1 MVSARNLCYTWIIM
15 KIFTAQLNM
24 IVGDLEGN
32 TNRILEV
39 INTNKDR
46 VDVIIFPELT
56 ITGYPPLDLIE
67 QVGFFEDQ
75 YACLE
80 KIGLS
85 TAGTKLTVVLGYF
98 DKHTRPGK
106 SFHNALAVLQNGVV
120 AHKYFKRLLPT
131 YNIFDESRYFEA
143 GREVKVIDI
152 QGIKV
157 GLLICEDM
165 WNDKAVTN
173 NFIYPINP
181 VEETVKAGAE
191 ILVSINASPS
201 QVGKPN
207 YRLEK
212 FAKVAESYSL
222 PLVYVN
228 QVGGNDDIVFDG
240 TIFVVDGSGALVSI
254 LKSFEEDNAVFE
266 ITKNEGRIS
275 VVRIEESNGLGTLPR
290 SRPEFYFKQIVLGI
304 KDYMRK
310 CGFKKAVVASSGGV
324 DSALVLAL
332 AVEAVGPDNVVAITM
347 PSAVSST
354 GSVTDSER
362 LCDNLGVK
370 LYNYAIKAHVDLFM
384 NDFARSLGKSEK
396 SLTVENMQAR
406 FRGMVLMA
414 FSNEYPEYLP
424 LTTGNKSESAVGYC
438 TLYGDMNGGLA
449 PISDLY
455 KTEVW
460 DLCRYINQFHE
471 KEIIPVNIID
481 KEPSAE
487 LYEGQKDVD
496 SLPPYPVLDSILIPY
511 IEGTAIDPQILEEC
525 KKIVT
530 ESKFTDF
537 AKIHKM
543 VDKAEFKRRQAAPTI
558 RVHEKAWGAGRRFPI
573 AQNHKPLNS
582 LN

>member
-1 MVSARNLCYTWIIM
+1 M
-15 KIFTAQLNM
+15 KILAAQINM
-24 IVGDLEGN
+24 VVGDLDGN
-32 TNRILEV
+32 TKKISD
-39 INTNKDR
+39 I
-46 VDVIIFPELT
+46 VDQYKNVTDVLVFPELS

-67 QVGFFEDQ
+67 QSGFFEEQ
-75 YACLE
+75 YSCLE
-80 KIGLS
+80 KI
-85 TAGTKLTVVLGYF
+85 ADLTQDSNITVILGYF
-98 DKHTRPGK
+98 DKHEGNGK
-106 SFHNALAVLQNGVV
+106 PFHNGLAVLSNGIIS
-120 AHKYFKRLLPT
+120 HKYFKRLLPT
-131 YNIFDESRYFEA
+131 YNIFDESRHFEA
-143 GREVKVIDI
+143 GKDIKVIEI

-165 WNDKAVTN
+165 WNDKAITN

-181 VEETVKAGAE
+181 IEETVKAGAE
-191 ILVSINASPS
+191 ILISINASPS
-201 QVGKPN
+201 QVGKPR

-212 FAKVAESYSL
+212 FAKITKNYGV

-240 TIFVVDGSGALVSI
+240 TSFVADGTGSLVSV
-254 LKSFEEDNAVFE
+254 LKSFEEDQAIFDIIKNDEKISIQVVKGDAV
-266 ITKNEGRIS
+266 S
-275 VVRIEESNGLGTLPR
+275 STLPKT
-290 SRPEFYFKQIVLGI
+290 SSEFYFKQIVLGI
-304 KDYMRK
+304 REYIKK
-310 CGFKKAVVASSGGV
+310 CGFKKVVIASSGGV

-332 AVEAVGPDNVVAITM
+332 AVEAVGGENVVAITM

-362 LCDNLGVK
+362 LCQNLGVK
-370 LYNYAIKAHVDLFM
+370 LYNYAIKSHVDLFM
-384 NDFARSLGKSEK
+384 DDFAKYIKKSEK

-460 DLCRYINQFHE
+460 DLCRYINDFHG
-471 KEIIPVNIID
+471 KEIIPTTIID
-481 KEPSAE
+481 KAPSAE
-487 LYEGQKDVD
+487 LYDGQKDTD

-511 IEGTAIDPQILEEC
+511 IEGRAIDPQVLEQC

-530 ESKFTDF
+530 ESGFTDF
-537 AKIHKM
+537 AKIHRM
-543 VDKAEFKRRQAAPTI
+543 VDRAEFKRRQAAPTI

-573 AQNHKPLNS
+573 AQNHKPFNNLI
-582 LN
+582 